1 MWSFPGGYRNVWD
14 LPHGFCRVGTPETN
28 WNSTSFEWIDD
39 ARLYLACQG
48 NFGYDF
54 ACHTDATE
62 FPPSNLFSFITK
74 NSQSLHR
81 ACDSHCHHSIHIC
94 QIQSY
99 LSNPPIVHS
108 SLPGLQRSHMPC
120 DMWWRLQ
127 VAQRCSCCSWHTP
140 GRSLRHH
147 ILARR
152 PMPRPTLIQA
162 THSAWQSTMSLR
174 PERAF
179 LSREGLLTWNTVLD
193 VTIILT
199 YTYLSRDAL
208 FQYHGTLAPYCKYEQ
223 IRKELNIQLR
233 RVGLAYG

>member
-28 WNSTSFEWIDD
+28 RNSTSFEWIED

-62 FPPSNLFSFITK
+62 FPLSNLFSFITK

-120 DMWWRLQ
+120 DMWWRLS

-140 GRSLRHH
+140 CRSLRHH

-162 THSAWQSTMSLR
+162 RHSAWQSTMSLR

-179 LSREGLLTWNTVLD
+179 SRAKDCWHEPPWLMWQLYWH
-193 VTIILT
+193 
-199 YTYLSRDAL
+199 SM
-208 FQYHGTLAPYCKYEQ
+208 FQYHGTLAPFCKYEQ